1 MKSVLSLMTVDL
13 KMVLKNI
20 FFWVLVGML
29 IVIVLVVNFL
39 LPQKIETNSPDIVT
53 YGFEATGYKQAG
65 NIDELKE
72 LAAENKN
79 IVGVILEN
87 ERFTVLANHYSE
99 KQAAAVVL
107 PFSDRNTG
115 TTQVL
120 ISQTGNTVSPPPF
133 NKRCLPVFICFE
145 AVVQGFLLA
154 GVLMLNEKSGKI
166 VRALQISPLHTFH
179 YWLAKILLFSV
190 IGSLYALFMAVFTV
204 GLSFSVIPFILVSM
218 IASAIF
224 TMIGII
230 TAVFFRSLNNWF
242 MLASLILGINML
254 TMFAYIFPSLSLP
267 FMRLIP
273 SYPFIFIF
281 EQILFGSL
289 KLTSEAISIIV
300 WLSVLSV
307 ASLIC
312 IKNKFLRPQKGV

>member
-72 LAAENKN
+72 LVAENKN

-120 ISQTGNTVSPPPF
+120 ISQTGNTVNPPPF

-218 IASAIF
+218 LASAIF

-289 KLTSEAISIIV
+289 KLTSEAVSIIV